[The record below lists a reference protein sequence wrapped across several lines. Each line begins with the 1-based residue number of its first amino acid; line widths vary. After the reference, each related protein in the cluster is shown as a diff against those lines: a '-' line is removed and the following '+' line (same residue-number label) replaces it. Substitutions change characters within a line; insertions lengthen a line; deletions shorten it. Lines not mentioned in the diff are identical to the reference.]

1 MGRNPTM
8 AVIAACAVLIA
19 GSHSAHSQQS
29 VADFYRGKQIRVIIS
44 AAPATDYDMFA
55 RLISAQ
61 MTKTL
66 PGNPTF
72 LHQNMPGAG
81 GIIATNNLYNIAP
94 KDGTVIGMVNRNM
107 PHVALTKMA
116 NVQFDPVKFNWLG
129 SPEVSHSVC
138 VALTGVP
145 VQKAED
151 LFQHELLI
159 GGAGS
164 GSAPSITSNLL
175 SNLLGMKFKLVEGY
189 KSVPDVSLA
198 MMRKEVHGVCQSL
211 NALQGGNLAGWIA
224 ADKLKVLFNLEPKPL
239 AEPQGRSH
247 HLRIR
252 QDRRAA
258 RDPQSQ
264 RLDLHHGPADADPA
278 RRARR
283 PAGGAAQVVHRG
295 GQSSRT
301 QGRGGE
307 GRRRGHAGDRRR
319 DAEGRRRDHG
329 DAARNRCEDA
339 EDDSSAIARVALR

>member
-19 GSHSAHSQQS
+19 GGHSAHSQQS

-55 RLISAQ
+55 RLIAAQ

-129 SPEVSHSVC
+129 SPEVAHSVC

-175 SNLLGMKFKLVEGY
+175 ANLLGMKFKLVEGY

-224 ADKLKVLFNLEPKPL
+224 ADKLKVLFSLEPKPL
-239 AEPQGRSH
+239 QSLKAVRTIYEFAKTDEQRAILNLNASTSIMGRPM
-247 HLRIR
+247 LT
-252 QDRRAA
+252 
-258 RDPQSQ
+258 PP
-264 RLDLHHGPADADPA
+264 GVPAD
-278 RRARR
+278 RL
-283 PAGGAAQVVHRG
+283 AALRKSFIEAVNHPELKAEVEKV
-295 GQSSRT
+295 
-301 QGRGGE
+301 GGE
-307 GRRRGHAGDRRR
+307 VTLVTGEEMQKAVEEIM
-319 DAEGRRRDHG
+319 ATPPEI
-329 DAARNRCEDA
+329 AAKTQKMIQSR
-339 EDDSSAIARVALR
+339 